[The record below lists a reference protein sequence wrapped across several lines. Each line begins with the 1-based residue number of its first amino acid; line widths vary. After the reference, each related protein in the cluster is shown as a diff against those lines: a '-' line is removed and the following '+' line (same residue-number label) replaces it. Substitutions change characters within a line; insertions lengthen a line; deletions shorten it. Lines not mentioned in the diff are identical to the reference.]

1 MPPTS
6 ANAASRFKPWLVAA
20 VIAGVVI
27 ATHWPS
33 LDGEFLFDDV
43 GEIAENLSIRT
54 LWPPWTPMF
63 EGGNL
68 PHRPIPSYTF
78 AINHALHGI
87 EPWGYHAVNIAIH
100 LVNGWLVWW
109 VVRWIGRRA
118 MRGDGPDTAAADGI
132 ALATAAIWLVHPLTT
147 QAVDYVYQRMELLG
161 ATAILATVALF
172 LRSVDARQT
181 AAWQAAAVGV
191 CGLGMLCKETVV
203 AAPLVVLLID
213 WLVVRHAPDRPWK
226 SLGTTLRTDGRFLTA
241 LVATFGVAAWAVIV
255 QKDRFGELAAPFVDR
270 WTYALNQPLI
280 LLHYLRR
287 AVWPAGLCLDH
298 YRLPVESPL
307 LLAAGLTAVA
317 AAAAVAVASVFRA
330 PRLTLCIAVFFAL
343 LGPTSSFLPVND
355 LMVEHRMYL
364 PLAVVV
370 AGCVGGFWQAASRWS
385 GRSGQRLAMAAG
397 CTAFV
402 ALAATTFLR
411 SGVFATRYAMWQD
424 VTTKAPE
431 NPRAW
436 AGLADELVKRGD
448 LDASLVAIDR
458 SLALAPDAQAAH
470 ALRSNVLLA
479 LERPDEALAAAERSI
494 VIDPLRGRG
503 HTRRAAALV
512 DLGRFEDALAD
523 CQRAVELDTDDVM
536 ALRLLSE
543 ALVRTDRNAAA
554 VEICRRLFAIDPPQA
569 AADGSIHI
577 RHGIRFAT
585 LAAALAGLVPDPETC
600 RQISELFARA
610 TAIDPDSQRTAAM
623 IEVARGRLAAGAGG
637 TAGAG
642 ITQPPAPAD
651 YPPPGRY

>member
-6 ANAASRFKPWLVAA
+6 ATPASRFPPWLVAA
-20 VIAGVVI
+20 VIAAVVI
-27 ATHWPS
+27 VTHWPS

-43 GEIAENLSIRT
+43 GEIAENRSIRS
-54 LWPPWTPMF
+54 LWPPWRPMF
-63 EGGNL
+63 EGGSL

-78 AINHALHGI
+78 AVNYALHRL
-87 EPWGYHAVNIAIH
+87 EPRGYHAVNIAIH
-100 LVNGWLVWW
+100 LVNGWLLWW

-118 MRGDGPDTAAADGI
+118 GRGDGPDAVLDGI
-132 ALATAAIWLVHPLTT
+132 ALATAAIWLAHPLTT

-161 ATAILATVALF
+161 ATAILATVAAF
-172 LRSVDARQT
+172 LRSVDARQP
-181 AAWQAAAVGV
+181 AAWRAAAVV
-191 CGLGMLCKETVV
+191 ACGLGMLCKETVV

-213 WLVVRHAPDRPWK
+213 WLVVRHDRDRPWQ
-226 SLGTTLRTDGRFLTA
+226 SLGTALRTDGRFLAA
-241 LVATFGVAAWAVIV
+241 LFATFGVAAWVVLV

-280 LLHYLRR
+280 LLEYLRR

-298 YRLPVESPL
+298 YRQPVESRFMI
-307 LLAAGLTAVA
+307 AAGLAAVA
-317 AAAAVAVASVFRA
+317 AAAAVAVASLSRSPLV
-330 PRLTLCIAVFFAL
+330 TLGITAFVAL

-364 PLAVVV
+364 PLAVLV
-370 AGCVGGFWQAASRWS
+370 AGCVGGAWRIASRWG

-397 CTAFV
+397 CTVFV

-411 SGVFATRYAMWQD
+411 SGVFATRYGMWQD
-424 VTTKAPE
+424 VTAKAPE

-436 AGLADELVKRGD
+436 AGLADELVKRGN
-448 LDASLVAIDR
+448 LDASLAALDKSI
-458 SLALAPDAQAAH
+458 ALAPDAQTAH
-470 ALRSNVLLA
+470 VLRSNVLLA

-512 DLGRFEDALAD
+512 DLGRFEEAAAA
-523 CQRAVELDTDDVM
+523 CQRAVELDTDDVV

-554 VEICRRLFAIDPPQA
+554 VEICRRLFAVDQPQTE
-569 AADGSIHI
+569 ADGSVHV

-585 LAAALAGLVPDPETC
+585 LAAALAGLVPDADTR
-600 RQISELFARA
+600 RQISELIDRA

-623 IEVARGRLAAGAGG
+623 IEVARDRLAAGAGG

-642 ITQPPAPAD
+642 ITQPPAPD
-651 YPPPGRY
+651 DRPPPGR